1 MRTSSTKCGNNLSPK
16 LARHG
21 ANPSSRRNP
30 RWDLNSEM
38 AKNPR
43 EMKRG
48 KIRRRLVLLEVSKI
62 QL

>member
-16 LARHG
+16 LAT
-21 ANPSSRRNP
+21 RRNP
-30 RWDLNSEM
+30 KQPTRSHWNSET

-43 EMKRG
+43 EK

>member
-16 LARHG
+16 LAT
-21 ANPSSRRNP
+21 RRNP
-30 RWDLNSEM
+30 KQPTRSHWNSET

-43 EMKRG
+43 EKKRG
-48 KIRRRLVLLEVSKI
+48 KIRRRLVLLEVSEI